1 MKRLVI
7 LGCFA
12 VAAASANATI
22 WGFSAPI
29 LDGAQEVPPTGSAA
43 YGTASYNIDDSTWI
57 ISGSV
62 TITGLSLTEVTG
74 LHIHNAPMG
83 VNGPII
89 FDVLAN
95 LGGTNQVGNVS
106 NWFFTGILDDTPILR
121 QQKLS
126 EMIAGNAYFN
136 AHTAANPDGEIR
148 GQIICTTIPEPATIA
163 VLGIG
168 LASLL
173 LLRRRR

>member
-29 LDGAQEVPPTGSAA
+29 IEQGQEVPPTGSAA
-43 YGTASYNIDDSTWI
+43 YGTASFNIDDLTWV

-62 TITGLSLTEVTG
+62 TVTGLSLTEVTG
-74 LHIHNAPMG
+74 MHIHNAPMG

-89 FDVLAN
+89 FDIIAN
-95 LGGTNQVGNVS
+95 TTKASQSGNVS
-106 NWFFTGILDDTPILR
+106 NWFFTAVLDDAPILR
-121 QQKLS
+121 EQKLS
-126 EMIAGNAYFN
+126 EMVAGNSYIN
-136 AHTAANPDGEIR
+136 VHTPQFPGGEIR
-148 GQIICTTIPEPATIA
+148 GQIDCIVPEPGTIA
-163 VLGIG
+163 ALGFG
-168 LASLL
+168 LGSLL
-173 LLRRRR
+173 LIRRKR